1 MKAKMEKTTNKELR
15 DRVEKQ
21 LEWEPEVTST
31 DIGVAADDGIVTL
44 SGFVSTYS
52 EKLAAEKAA
61 QKTFGVR
68 ALANDL
74 VVRPI
79 FKITDAEIAGT
90 AIKAI
95 EMRSNI
101 PKEAIKVTVKEGYI
115 YLSGTVDWKYQK
127 DAAENAVAHLFGS
140 KGVFNSIE
148 VKARVSDIVV
158 KDKIEEA
165 FRRNAEIDARRLMI
179 TAHDTTV
186 ELWGNVRSWTEKRE
200 AERAAWAAPG
210 VTAVN
215 SHLHIVP

>member
-1 MKAKMEKTTNKELR
+1 MKAKMEKLTNKELR
-15 DRVEKQ
+15 DRVERQ

-31 DIGVAADDGIVTL
+31 DIGVAAEDGIVTL
-44 SGFVSTYS
+44 SGFVNSYS

-61 QKTFGVR
+61 QKTFGVK

-95 EMRSNI
+95 ETRSNL
-101 PKEAIKVTVKEGYI
+101 PKEEIKVTVKEAYI

-127 DAAENAVAHLFGS
+127 EAAENAVAHIYGC

-148 VKARVSDIVV
+148 VKARVSGVVV

-165 FRRNAEIDARRLMI
+165 FRRNAEVDARRLTV

-186 ELWGNVRSWTEKRE
+186 DLWGNVRTWTERRE